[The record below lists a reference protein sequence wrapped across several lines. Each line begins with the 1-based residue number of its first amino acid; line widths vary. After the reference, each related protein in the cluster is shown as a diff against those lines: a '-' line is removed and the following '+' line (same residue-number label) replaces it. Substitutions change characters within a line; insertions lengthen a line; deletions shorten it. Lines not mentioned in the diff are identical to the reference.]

1 VPSTRTDVGR
11 AFSVATRWRRGE
23 QGKHVLPFRLS
34 PMRLELNYFST
45 RVRRTREHMG
55 LKNNPIPG
63 RLMCGFGGRCDTWR
77 SIPWWLFRRGRV
89 RAPGQALSE
98 GLAGALLDPS
108 PAKLREAARSCAK
121 LVAIVSLYLH
131 AHSELRVFTKVHLY
145 QLEVQHGRLR
155 LRCTQLA
162 LVLVRRRA
170 RDSLPSSLTG
180 LHRPCPCPWSSTAVV
195 SFKKVSNVLFQC
207 YKKE

>member
-1 VPSTRTDVGR
+1 VPSTRADVGR

-23 QGKHVLPFRLS
+23 QGKHVLPFKPS

-108 PAKLREAARSCAK
+108 PAKLREAARSWSRSCPYISTRTPNSECLQRFTCTNLRFNTAASACA
-121 LVAIVSLYLH
+121 
-131 AHSELRVFTKVHLY
+131 
-145 QLEVQHGRLR
+145 
-155 LRCTQLA
+155 
-162 LVLVRRRA
+162 A
-170 RDSLPSSLTG
+170 RSW
-180 LHRPCPCPWSSTAVV
+180 H
-195 SFKKVSNVLFQC
+195 
-207 YKKE
+207 